1 MTPADTLPPA
11 GTGTLYPYYWIG
23 LRKSGVTYWRPD
35 GTSAGNGA
43 VSNANPYAHF
53 SYNYQDVLGGNA
65 ALNCTMAHASYAY
78 DNFTGN
84 SSEYLQWQDNRFFAS
99 RTGFNK

>member
-1 MTPADTLPPA
+1 MLGSCA
-11 GTGTLYPYYWIG
+11 GASTLYPYYWIG
-23 LRKSGVTYWRPD
+23 LRKSNITYWRPD

-53 SYNYQDVLGGNA
+53 SYNYQDVLGANP
-65 ALNCTMAHASYAY
+65 ALNCTMAHASFAY

-84 SSEYLQWQDNRFFAS
+84 SSEYLQWQDSRFFAS
-99 RTGFNK
+99 RAGFNK